1 MYQANSWT
9 KQLFYDANI
18 TFRILVKI
26 IHIVAGHVDD
36 PE

>member
-1 MYQANSWT
+1 MYDT
-9 KQLFYDANI
+9 NI

-26 IHIVAGHVDD
+26 IHIVAGHLDN